1 MMGAE
6 AQRSNGAPTVVW
18 FHAWQR
24 PAEAVATPM
33 VPAPLAECE
42 VADEEIDAAE
52 LPVRRQARARAEAER
67 AKAAAALARVA
78 ALEAELRAKPSG
90 PS

>member
-1 MMGAE
+1 
-6 AQRSNGAPTVVW
+6 
-18 FHAWQR
+18 
-24 PAEAVATPM
+24 M

-67 AKAAAALARVA
+67 AKVAAALARVA
-78 ALEAELRAKPSG
+78 ALEAELRAKPSA